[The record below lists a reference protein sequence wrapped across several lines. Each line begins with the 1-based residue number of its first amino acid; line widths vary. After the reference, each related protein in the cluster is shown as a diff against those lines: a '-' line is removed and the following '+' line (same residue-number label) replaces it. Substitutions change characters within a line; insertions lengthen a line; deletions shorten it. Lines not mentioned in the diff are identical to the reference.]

1 MHRPEE
7 REPVRSP
14 ANQHPDD
21 LIEDHDRGLAFD
33 LETLLTRRRA
43 LTLLGGAGFVA
54 VATACGSSGSGGA
67 SSTPSTSA
75 RSTAGDSAG
84 SGADRIP
91 EETAGPFPG
100 DGSNGPDVLTQ
111 SGVVRSDITPSF
123 GSMSGV
129 AGGVPLTINLNV
141 VSVSDGGQALA
152 NAAVYVWHC
161 DQEGRY
167 SLYSQGATNEN
178 YLRGVQETDRAGTVS
193 FASIFPGCYSGR
205 WPHIHFEVF
214 ESLDAATSGGSK
226 LRTSQI
232 ALPKDA
238 CESVYGSDGYEES
251 VQNLTQVSLDTDNVF
266 RDGYSLEL
274 GTVTGSASDGTTVT
288 LAVPV

>member
-43 LTLLGGAGFVA
+43 LTLLGGVGIVA

-67 SSTPSTSA
+67 SPAPSTSA
-75 RSTAGDSAG
+75 RSTEGHSTG

-100 DGSNGPDVLTQ
+100 DGSNGPDVFTQ

-129 AGGVPLTINLNV
+129 AGGVPLTIPLNV
-141 VSVSDGGQALA
+141 VSVSAGGQALA
-152 NAAVYVWHC
+152 NAAVY
-161 DQEGRY
+161 
-167 SLYSQGATNEN
+167 
-178 YLRGVQETDRAGTVS
+178 
-193 FASIFPGCYSGR
+193 
-205 WPHIHFEVF
+205 FEVF